1 MPSLFLREFGRGGV
15 VQSNTTTR
23 GPSSSK
29 RQEDPLHVQSRQLY
43 EGSTATMIRDRQA
56 QTIPRATF
64 RRELLTNTVL
74 LVAGGHFLLE
84 LFHQYL
90 PVFFPLYRAEFG
102 LSYGQIGMITLVG
115 TTTMSLAQPLF
126 GYFIDRLDARRIT
139 ALSVLWV
146 GLIMAVL
153 GFSGNYWVL
162 LLGVALAGFG
172 SAAFHPA
179 GASVVT
185 KATDDGKRGRAVSF
199 FAVGGNV
206 GSAGSPLLLAIGLG
220 LLGLKGTIVLL
231 PVVVLAAVWLVNGLG
246 RESKGDREA
255 HRERQSRAGQGFLLG
270 LILITAVAM
279 TRAWF
284 QLSLT
289 TYLPTLLEDKGF
301 SVVYGGQMLFVLSLM
316 IGVGSF
322 CGGILSDRFGRWQV
336 LLACFALLGPMY
348 WFFIQAGSSLQF
360 IYAGAI
366 GFLLGCTYPTTVV
379 IAQDV
384 WPRGVAMASGLVM
397 GLGWWPGGLGAT
409 FTGWVA
415 DQMSL
420 DVALEGLVVA
430 PVLGALLMAAFALA
444 LRKHSISSTE
454 STGS

>member
-1 MPSLFLREFGRGGV
+1 
-15 VQSNTTTR
+15 
-23 GPSSSK
+23 
-29 RQEDPLHVQSRQLY
+29 
-43 EGSTATMIRDRQA
+43 MISDRQA
-56 QTIPRATF
+56 DAVPRP
-64 RRELLTNTVL
+64 RLRHELLTNTVL

-102 LSYGQIGMITLVG
+102 LTYGQIGMITLVG

-126 GYFIDRLDARRIT
+126 GFFIDRFDARRIA
-139 ALSVLWV
+139 ALSVMWV

-162 LLGVALAGFG
+162 LIGVALAGFG

-185 KATDDGKRGRAVSF
+185 KATDEGKRGRAVSF

-231 PVVVLAAVWLVNGLG
+231 PVVVLAAIWLVNGLG
-246 RESKGDREA
+246 QESRGDREA
-255 HRERQSRAGQGFLLG
+255 HRERQSRAGEGFLLG
-270 LILITAVAM
+270 LVLITVVAM

-289 TYLPTLLEDKGF
+289 TYLPTLLEDRGY
-301 SVVYGGQMLFVLSLM
+301 SVVYGGQMLFVLSLL
-316 IGVGSF
+316 IGVGSLF
-322 CGGILSDRFGRWQV
+322 GGILSDRFGRWQV
-336 LLACFALLGPMY
+336 LLSSFAMLGPAY
-348 WFFIQAGSSLQF
+348 WFFISSGGGVQF

-379 IAQDV
+379 VAQEV
-384 WPRGVAMASGLVM
+384 WPRGMAMASGLVM

-415 DQMSL
+415 DQIAL
-420 DVALEGLVVA
+420 ETALEGLVVA
-430 PVLGALLMAAFALA
+430 PVLGALLMAVFAVA
-444 LRKHSISSTE
+444 LQRRRRSSMA
-454 STGS
+454 SMDRSSAV

>member
-1 MPSLFLREFGRGGV
+1 MI
-15 VQSNTTTR
+15 SN
-23 GPSSSK
+23 
-29 RQEDPLHVQSRQLY
+29 
-43 EGSTATMIRDRQA
+43 RQA
-56 QTIPRATF
+56 QSFQRATLK
-64 RRELLTNTVL
+64 RELLTNTVL

-90 PVFFPLYRAEFG
+90 PVFFPLYRAEYG
-102 LSYGQIGMITLVG
+102 LTYGQIGMITLVG

-126 GYFIDRLDARRIT
+126 GYFIDRLDARRCAAQSI
-139 ALSVLWV
+139 LWL

-153 GFSGNYWVL
+153 GFSSNYWVL
-162 LLGVALAGFG
+162 LVGVALAGFG

-179 GASVVT
+179 GASIVT
-185 KATDDGKRGRAVSF
+185 KATDEGKRGRAVSF

-206 GSAGSPLLLAIGLG
+206 GAAGSPLLLAIGLG

-231 PVVVLAAVWLVNGLG
+231 PVVVLSAIWLVNGLG
-246 RESKGDREA
+246 HESKGDREA
-255 HRERQSRAGQGFLLG
+255 HRERQSQAGQGFLLG
-270 LILITAVAM
+270 LVLITVVAM

-289 TYLPTLLEDKGF
+289 TYLPTLLEDRGF
-301 SVVYGGQMLFVLSLM
+301 SVVYGGQMLFVLSLL

-322 CGGILSDRFGRWQV
+322 CGGILSDQFGRWQV
-336 LLACFALLGPMY
+336 LLACFALLGPTY
-348 WFFIQAGSSLQF
+348 WFFIQAGGSLQF

-379 IAQDV
+379 VAQEA
-384 WPRGVAMASGLVM
+384 WPRGLAMASGLVM

-415 DQMSL
+415 DQLAL
-420 DVALEGLVVA
+420 DTALKGLVMA
-430 PVLGALLMAAFALA
+430 PVLGALLMAVFAVA
-444 LRKHSISSTE
+444 LHRHRGSSMATVDP
-454 STGS
+454 SSAG

>member
-1 MPSLFLREFGRGGV
+1 
-15 VQSNTTTR
+15 
-23 GPSSSK
+23 
-29 RQEDPLHVQSRQLY
+29 
-43 EGSTATMIRDRQA
+43 MISDRQA
-56 QTIPRATF
+56 DTVPRP
-64 RRELLTNTVL
+64 RLRHELLTNTVL

-102 LSYGQIGMITLVG
+102 LTYGQIGMITLVG

-126 GYFIDRLDARRIT
+126 GFFIDRFDARRIA
-139 ALSVLWV
+139 ALSVMWV

-162 LLGVALAGFG
+162 LIGVALAGFG

-185 KATDDGKRGRAVSF
+185 KATDEGKRGRAVSF

-231 PVVVLAAVWLVNGLG
+231 PVVVLAAIWLVNGLG
-246 RESKGDREA
+246 QESRGDREA
-255 HRERQSRAGQGFLLG
+255 HRERQSRAGEGFLLG
-270 LILITAVAM
+270 LVLITVVAM

-289 TYLPTLLEDKGF
+289 TYLPTLLEDRGY
-301 SVVYGGQMLFVLSLM
+301 SVVYGGQMLFVLSLL
-316 IGVGSF
+316 IGVGSLF
-322 CGGILSDRFGRWQV
+322 GGILSDRFGRWQV
-336 LLACFALLGPMY
+336 LLSSFAMLGPAY
-348 WFFIQAGSSLQF
+348 WFFISSGGGVQF

-379 IAQDV
+379 VAQEV
-384 WPRGVAMASGLVM
+384 WPRGMAMASGLVM

-415 DQMSL
+415 DQMAL
-420 DVALEGLVVA
+420 ETALEGLVVA
-430 PVLGALLMAAFALA
+430 PVLGALLMAVFAVA
-444 LRKHSISSTE
+444 LQRRGGSSMASMDRP
-454 STGS
+454 STV

>member
-1 MPSLFLREFGRGGV
+1 
-15 VQSNTTTR
+15 
-23 GPSSSK
+23 
-29 RQEDPLHVQSRQLY
+29 
-43 EGSTATMIRDRQA
+43 MISDRQA
-56 QTIPRATF
+56 DTVPRP
-64 RRELLTNTVL
+64 RLRHELLTNTVL

-102 LSYGQIGMITLVG
+102 LTYGQIGMITLVG

-126 GYFIDRLDARRIT
+126 GFFIDRFDARRIA
-139 ALSVLWV
+139 ALSVMWV

-162 LLGVALAGFG
+162 LIGVALAGFG

-185 KATDDGKRGRAVSF
+185 KATDEGKRGRAVSF

-231 PVVVLAAVWLVNGLG
+231 PVVVLAAIWLVNGLG
-246 RESKGDREA
+246 QESKVEREA
-255 HRERQSRAGQGFLLG
+255 HRQRQSRAGQGFLLG
-270 LILITAVAM
+270 LVLITVVAM

-289 TYLPTLLEDKGF
+289 TYLPTLLEDRGF
-301 SVVYGGQMLFVLSLM
+301 SVVYGGQMLFVLSLL
-316 IGVGSF
+316 IGVGSLF
-322 CGGILSDRFGRWQV
+322 GGILSDRFGRWQV
-336 LLACFALLGPMY
+336 LLSSFALLGPAY
-348 WFFIQAGSSLQF
+348 WFFISSGGGVQF
-360 IYAGAI
+360 IYAGVI

-379 IAQDV
+379 VAQEV
-384 WPRGVAMASGLVM
+384 WPRGMAMASGLVM

-415 DQMSL
+415 DQLTL
-420 DVALEGLVVA
+420 DAALEGLVLA
-430 PVLGALLMAAFALA
+430 PVLGALLMAAFAVA
-444 LRKHSISSTE
+444 LHRRDRSSMATVGP
-454 STGS
+454 SSAG

>member
-1 MPSLFLREFGRGGV
+1 MVSDTG
-15 VQSNTTTR
+15 
-23 GPSSSK
+23 
-29 RQEDPLHVQSRQLY
+29 
-43 EGSTATMIRDRQA
+43 AQA
-56 QTIPRATF
+56 LPRATL
-64 RRELLTNTVL
+64 RHKLLTNTVL

-102 LSYGQIGMITLVG
+102 LTYGQIGMITLVG

-126 GYFIDRLDARRIT
+126 GYFIDRFDARRIA

-153 GFSGNYWVL
+153 GFSSNYWVL

-185 KATDDGKRGRAVSF
+185 KATEAGKRGRAVSF
-199 FAVGGNV
+199 FAVGGNI
-206 GSAGSPLLLAIGLG
+206 GSAGSPLLLAIGFA
-220 LLGLKGTIVLL
+220 LLGLKGTVVLL
-231 PVVVLAAVWLVNGLG
+231 PVVVLAAIWLVNGLG
-246 RESKGDREA
+246 QESKVDREA
-255 HRERQSRAGQGFLLG
+255 HRQRQSRAGQGFLLG
-270 LILITAVAM
+270 LVLITVVAM

-289 TYLPTLLEDKGF
+289 TYLPTLLEDRGY
-301 SVVYGGQMLFVLSLM
+301 SVVYGGQMLFVLSLL
-316 IGVGSF
+316 IGVGSLF
-322 CGGILSDRFGRWQV
+322 GGILSDRFGRWQV
-336 LLACFALLGPMY
+336 LLSSFALLGPAY
-348 WFFIQAGSSLQF
+348 WLFINSGGGLQF
-360 IYAGAI
+360 IHAGAI

-379 IAQDV
+379 VAQEV
-384 WPRGVAMASGLVM
+384 WPRGMAMASGLVM

-415 DQMSL
+415 DRLTL
-420 DVALEGLVVA
+420 DSALEGLVMA
-430 PVLGALLMAAFALA
+430 PVSGALLMAAFAIA
-444 LRKHSISSTE
+444 LHRRSGSSTATMDP
-454 STGS
+454 SSAG

>member
-1 MPSLFLREFGRGGV
+1 M
-15 VQSNTTTR
+15 
-23 GPSSSK
+23 
-29 RQEDPLHVQSRQLY
+29 RQRQHLDD
-43 EGSTATMIRDRQA
+43 ETVTMIRDSQA
-56 QTIPRATF
+56 QTLQRPKLKRV
-64 RRELLTNTVL
+64 LLTNTVL
-74 LVAGGHFLLE
+74 LVSGGHFLLE

-126 GYFIDRLDARRIT
+126 GYFIDRLDARRI
-139 ALSVLWV
+139 AAVSVLWV

-153 GFSGNYWVL
+153 GFSSNYWVL

-185 KATDDGKRGRAVSF
+185 KATDERKRGRAVSF
-199 FAVGGNV
+199 FAVGGNI

-220 LLGLKGTIVLL
+220 LLGLKGTVVLL
-231 PVVVLAAVWLVNGLG
+231 PVVVLAAIWLVSGLG
-246 RESKGDREA
+246 QESKGDREA

-270 LILITAVAM
+270 LVLITVVAM

-289 TYLPTLLEDKGF
+289 TYLPTLLGDRGF
-301 SVVYGGQMLFVLSLM
+301 SVVYGGQMLFVLSLL

-322 CGGILSDRFGRWQV
+322 FGGILSDRFGRWQV
-336 LLACFALLGPMY
+336 LFASFALIGPAY
-348 WFFIQAGSSLQF
+348 WFFINAGGGLQF
-360 IYAGAI
+360 FCAGAI

-379 IAQDV
+379 VAQEV
-384 WPRGVAMASGLVM
+384 WPRGMAMASGLVM
-397 GLGWWPGGLGAT
+397 GLGWWPGGIGAT
-409 FTGWVA
+409 VTGRVA
-415 DQMSL
+415 DQL
-420 DVALEGLVVA
+420 GLTTALEGLVIA
-430 PVLGALLMAAFALA
+430 PVLGAVLMAVFALA
-444 LRKHSISSTE
+444 LRRQRSSTAAAVDL
-454 STGS
+454 SSAG

>member
-1 MPSLFLREFGRGGV
+1 
-15 VQSNTTTR
+15 
-23 GPSSSK
+23 
-29 RQEDPLHVQSRQLY
+29 
-43 EGSTATMIRDRQA
+43 MISDRQA
-56 QTIPRATF
+56 DTIPRP
-64 RRELLTNTVL
+64 RLRHELLTNTVL
-74 LVAGGHFLLE
+74 LVSGGHFLLE

-102 LSYGQIGMITLVG
+102 LTYGQIGMITLVG

-126 GYFIDRLDARRIT
+126 GFFIDRFDARRIA
-139 ALSVLWV
+139 ALSVMWV

-162 LLGVALAGFG
+162 LIGVALAGFG

-185 KATDDGKRGRAVSF
+185 KATDEGKRGRAVSF

-231 PVVVLAAVWLVNGLG
+231 PVVVLAAIWLVNGLG
-246 RESKGDREA
+246 QESRGDREA
-255 HRERQSRAGQGFLLG
+255 HRQRQSRAGQGFLLG
-270 LILITAVAM
+270 LVLITVVAM

-289 TYLPTLLEDKGF
+289 TYLPTLLEDRGF
-301 SVVYGGQMLFVLSLM
+301 SVVYGGQMLFVLSLL
-316 IGVGSF
+316 IGVGSLF
-322 CGGILSDRFGRWQV
+322 GGILSDRFGRWQV
-336 LLACFALLGPMY
+336 LLSSFALLGPAY
-348 WFFIQAGSSLQF
+348 WFFISSGGGVQF
-360 IYAGAI
+360 IYAGVI

-379 IAQDV
+379 VAQEV
-384 WPRGVAMASGLVM
+384 WPRGMAMASGLVM

-415 DQMSL
+415 DQLTL
-420 DVALEGLVVA
+420 DAALEGLVLA
-430 PVLGALLMAAFALA
+430 PVLGALLMAAFAVA
-444 LRKHSISSTE
+444 LHRRDRSSMATVGP
-454 STGS
+454 SSAG

>member
-1 MPSLFLREFGRGGV
+1 
-15 VQSNTTTR
+15 
-23 GPSSSK
+23 
-29 RQEDPLHVQSRQLY
+29 
-43 EGSTATMIRDRQA
+43 MISDRQA
-56 QTIPRATF
+56 DTVPRP
-64 RRELLTNTVL
+64 RLRHELLTNTVL

-102 LSYGQIGMITLVG
+102 LTYGQIGMITLVG

-126 GYFIDRLDARRIT
+126 GFFIDRFDARRIT
-139 ALSVLWV
+139 ALSVMWV

-162 LLGVALAGFG
+162 LIGVALAGFG

-185 KATDDGKRGRAVSF
+185 KATDEGKRGRAVSF

-231 PVVVLAAVWLVNGLG
+231 PVVVLAAIWLVNGLG
-246 RESKGDREA
+246 QESRGDREA
-255 HRERQSRAGQGFLLG
+255 HRERQSRAGEGFLLG
-270 LILITAVAM
+270 LVLITVVAM

-289 TYLPTLLEDKGF
+289 TYLPTLLEDRGY
-301 SVVYGGQMLFVLSLM
+301 SVVYGGQMLFVLSLL
-316 IGVGSF
+316 IGVGSLF
-322 CGGILSDRFGRWQV
+322 GGILSDRFGRWQV
-336 LLACFALLGPMY
+336 LLSSFAMLGPAY
-348 WFFIQAGSSLQF
+348 WFFISSGGGVQF

-379 IAQDV
+379 VAQEV
-384 WPRGVAMASGLVM
+384 WPRGMAMASGLVM

-415 DQMSL
+415 DQMAL
-420 DVALEGLVVA
+420 ETALEGLVVA
-430 PVLGALLMAAFALA
+430 PVLGALLMAVFAVA
-444 LRKHSISSTE
+444 LQRRRRSSMA
-454 STGS
+454 SMDRSSAV

>member
-1 MPSLFLREFGRGGV
+1 
-15 VQSNTTTR
+15 
-23 GPSSSK
+23 
-29 RQEDPLHVQSRQLY
+29 
-43 EGSTATMIRDRQA
+43 MISDRQA
-56 QTIPRATF
+56 DTIPRP
-64 RRELLTNTVL
+64 RLRHELLTNTVL

-102 LSYGQIGMITLVG
+102 LTYGQIGMITLVG

-126 GYFIDRLDARRIT
+126 GFFIDRFDARRIA
-139 ALSVLWV
+139 ALSVVWV

-153 GFSGNYWVL
+153 GFSSNYWIL
-162 LLGVALAGFG
+162 LVGVALAGFG

-185 KATDDGKRGRAVSF
+185 KATDEGKRGRAVSF

-231 PVVVLAAVWLVNGLG
+231 PVVVLAAIWLVNGLG
-246 RESKGDREA
+246 QESRGDREA
-255 HRERQSRAGQGFLLG
+255 HRERQSRAGEGFLLG
-270 LILITAVAM
+270 LILITVVAM

-289 TYLPTLLEDKGF
+289 TYLPTLLEDRGY
-301 SVVYGGQMLFVLSLM
+301 SVVYGGQMLFVLSLL
-316 IGVGSF
+316 IGIGSLF
-322 CGGILSDRFGRWQV
+322 GGILSDRFGRWQV
-336 LLACFALLGPMY
+336 LLSSFAMLGPAY
-348 WFFIQAGSSLQF
+348 WFFISSGGGVQF

-379 IAQDV
+379 VAQEV
-384 WPRGVAMASGLVM
+384 WPRGMAMASGLVM

-415 DQMSL
+415 DQMAL
-420 DVALEGLVVA
+420 ETALEGLVVA
-430 PVLGALLMAAFALA
+430 PVLGALLMAVFAVA
-444 LRKHSISSTE
+444 LQRRRRSSMA
-454 STGS
+454 SVDRSSAV

>member
-1 MPSLFLREFGRGGV
+1 MDDES
-15 VQSNTTTR
+15 
-23 GPSSSK
+23 
-29 RQEDPLHVQSRQLY
+29 
-43 EGSTATMIRDRQA
+43 ATMISDRQA
-56 QTIPRATF
+56 HTLPRPTLK
-64 RRELLTNTVL
+64 REILTNTVL
-74 LVAGGHFLLE
+74 LVSGGHFLLE

-90 PVFFPLYRAEFG
+90 PVFFPLYRAEYG
-102 LSYGQIGMITLVG
+102 LTYGQIGMITLVG

-126 GYFIDRLDARRIT
+126 GYFIDRLDARRIA
-139 ALSVLWV
+139 ALSVLWL
-146 GLIMAVL
+146 GLIMAAL
-153 GFSGNYWVL
+153 GFSSNYWVL
-162 LLGVALAGFG
+162 LVGVALAGFG

-185 KATDDGKRGRAVSF
+185 KATDEGKRGRAVSF

-231 PVVVLAAVWLVNGLG
+231 PVVVLAAIWLVNGLG
-246 RESKGDREA
+246 QESKGDREA
-255 HRERQSRAGQGFLLG
+255 HRERQSRAGRGFLPG
-270 LILITAVAM
+270 LVLITVVAM

-336 LLACFALLGPMY
+336 LLACFALLGPTY
-348 WFFIQAGSSLQF
+348 WFFIQAGGNLQF

-379 IAQDV
+379 VAQDV
-384 WPRGVAMASGLVM
+384 WPRGLAMASGLVM

-415 DQMSL
+415 DQLSL
-420 DVALEGLVVA
+420 DVALEGLVMA

-444 LRKHSISSTE
+444 LRRHSISSTKTMDSS
-454 STGS
+454 STG

>member
-1 MPSLFLREFGRGGV
+1 
-15 VQSNTTTR
+15 
-23 GPSSSK
+23 
-29 RQEDPLHVQSRQLY
+29 
-43 EGSTATMIRDRQA
+43 MISDRQA
-56 QTIPRATF
+56 DTIPRP
-64 RRELLTNTVL
+64 RLRHELLTNTVL

-102 LSYGQIGMITLVG
+102 LTYGQIGMITLVG

-126 GYFIDRLDARRIT
+126 GFFIDRFDARRIA

-162 LLGVALAGFG
+162 LIGVALAGFG

-185 KATDDGKRGRAVSF
+185 KATEEGKRGRAVSF
-199 FAVGGNV
+199 FAVGGNI

-220 LLGLKGTIVLL
+220 VLGLKGTVVLL
-231 PVVVLAAVWLVNGLG
+231 PVVVLAAIWLVNGLG
-246 RESKGDREA
+246 QESKVEREA
-255 HRERQSRAGQGFLLG
+255 HRQSRAGQGFLLG
-270 LILITAVAM
+270 LVLITVVAM

-289 TYLPTLLEDKGF
+289 TYLPTLLEDRGF
-301 SVVYGGQMLFVLSLM
+301 SVVYGGQMLFVLSLL
-316 IGVGSF
+316 IGVGSLF
-322 CGGILSDRFGRWQV
+322 GGILSDRFGRWQV
-336 LLACFALLGPMY
+336 LLSSFALLGPAY
-348 WFFIQAGSSLQF
+348 WFFISSGGGVQF

-379 IAQDV
+379 VAQEV
-384 WPRGVAMASGLVM
+384 WPRGMAMASGLVM

-415 DQMSL
+415 DQLTL
-420 DVALEGLVVA
+420 DAALEGLVLA
-430 PVLGALLMAAFALA
+430 PVLGALLMAAFAVA
-444 LRKHSISSTE
+444 LHRRDRSSMATVGP
-454 STGS
+454 SSAG

>member
-1 MPSLFLREFGRGGV
+1 
-15 VQSNTTTR
+15 
-23 GPSSSK
+23 
-29 RQEDPLHVQSRQLY
+29 
-43 EGSTATMIRDRQA
+43 MISDRQA
-56 QTIPRATF
+56 DTIPRP
-64 RRELLTNTVL
+64 RLRHELLTNTVL

-102 LSYGQIGMITLVG
+102 LTYGQIGMITLVG

-126 GYFIDRLDARRIT
+126 GFFIDRFDARRIA

-162 LLGVALAGFG
+162 LIGVALAGFG

-185 KATDDGKRGRAVSF
+185 KATDEGKRGRAVSF
-199 FAVGGNV
+199 FAVGGNI

-220 LLGLKGTIVLL
+220 VLGLKGTVVLL
-231 PVVVLAAVWLVNGLG
+231 PVVVLAAIWLVNGLG
-246 RESKGDREA
+246 QESKVEREA
-255 HRERQSRAGQGFLLG
+255 HRQRQSRAGQGFLLG
-270 LILITAVAM
+270 LVLITVVAM

-289 TYLPTLLEDKGF
+289 TYLPTLLEDRGF
-301 SVVYGGQMLFVLSLM
+301 SVVYGGQMLFVLSLL
-316 IGVGSF
+316 IGVGSLF
-322 CGGILSDRFGRWQV
+322 GGILSDRFGRWQV
-336 LLACFALLGPMY
+336 LLSSFALLGPAY
-348 WFFIQAGSSLQF
+348 WFFISSGGGVQF

-379 IAQDV
+379 VAQEV
-384 WPRGVAMASGLVM
+384 WPRGMAMASGLVM

-415 DQMSL
+415 DQLTL
-420 DVALEGLVVA
+420 DAALEGLVLA
-430 PVLGALLMAAFALA
+430 PVLGALLMAAFAVA
-444 LRKHSISSTE
+444 LHRRDRSSMATVGP
-454 STGS
+454 SSAG

>member
-1 MPSLFLREFGRGGV
+1 
-15 VQSNTTTR
+15 
-23 GPSSSK
+23 
-29 RQEDPLHVQSRQLY
+29 
-43 EGSTATMIRDRQA
+43 MIGDRQA
-56 QTIPRATF
+56 DTVPRP
-64 RRELLTNTVL
+64 RLRHELLTNTVL

-102 LSYGQIGMITLVG
+102 LTYGQIGMITLVG

-126 GYFIDRLDARRIT
+126 GFFIDRFDARRIS
-139 ALSVLWV
+139 ALSVMWV

-153 GFSGNYWVL
+153 GFSSNYWVL
-162 LLGVALAGFG
+162 LIGVALAGFG

-185 KATDDGKRGRAVSF
+185 KATDEGKRGRAVSF

-231 PVVVLAAVWLVNGLG
+231 PVVVLAAIWLVNGLG
-246 RESKGDREA
+246 QESKVEREA
-255 HRERQSRAGQGFLLG
+255 HRQRQSRAGQGFLLG
-270 LILITAVAM
+270 LVLITVVAM

-289 TYLPTLLEDKGF
+289 TYLPTLLEDRGF
-301 SVVYGGQMLFVLSLM
+301 SVVYGGQMLFVLSLL
-316 IGVGSF
+316 IGVGSLF
-322 CGGILSDRFGRWQV
+322 GGILSDRFGRWQV
-336 LLACFALLGPMY
+336 LLSSFALLGPAY
-348 WFFIQAGSSLQF
+348 WFFISSGGGVQF

-379 IAQDV
+379 VAQEV
-384 WPRGVAMASGLVM
+384 WPRGMAMASGLVM

-415 DQMSL
+415 DQLTL
-420 DVALEGLVVA
+420 DTALEGLVVA
-430 PVLGALLMAAFALA
+430 PVMGALLMVAFAIA
-444 LRKHSISSTE
+444 LHRRSSSSMATVDP
-454 STGS
+454 SSAG

>member
-1 MPSLFLREFGRGGV
+1 
-15 VQSNTTTR
+15 
-23 GPSSSK
+23 
-29 RQEDPLHVQSRQLY
+29 
-43 EGSTATMIRDRQA
+43 MISDRQA
-56 QTIPRATF
+56 DTIPRP
-64 RRELLTNTVL
+64 RLRHELLTNTVL

-102 LSYGQIGMITLVG
+102 LTYGQIGMITLVG

-126 GYFIDRLDARRIT
+126 GFFIDRFDARRIA
-139 ALSVLWV
+139 ALSVMWV

-162 LLGVALAGFG
+162 LIGVALAGFG

-185 KATDDGKRGRAVSF
+185 KATDEGKRGRAVSF
-199 FAVGGNV
+199 FAVGGNI

-246 RESKGDREA
+246 QESRVDREA
-255 HRERQSRAGQGFLLG
+255 HRERQSRAGEGFLLG
-270 LILITAVAM
+270 LVLITVVAM

-289 TYLPTLLEDKGF
+289 TYLPTLLEDRGY
-301 SVVYGGQMLFVLSLM
+301 SVVYGGQMLFVLSLL
-316 IGVGSF
+316 IGIGSLF
-322 CGGILSDRFGRWQV
+322 GGILSDRFGRWQV
-336 LLACFALLGPMY
+336 LLSSFAMLGPAY
-348 WFFIQAGSSLQF
+348 WFFISSGGGVQF

-379 IAQDV
+379 VAQEV
-384 WPRGVAMASGLVM
+384 WPRGMAMASGLVM

-415 DQMSL
+415 DQMAL
-420 DVALEGLVVA
+420 ETALEGLVVA
-430 PVLGALLMAAFALA
+430 PVLGALLMAVFAVA
-444 LRKHSISSTE
+444 LQRRRRSSMA
-454 STGS
+454 SMDRSSAV

>member
-1 MPSLFLREFGRGGV
+1 
-15 VQSNTTTR
+15 
-23 GPSSSK
+23 
-29 RQEDPLHVQSRQLY
+29 
-43 EGSTATMIRDRQA
+43 MISDRQA
-56 QTIPRATF
+56 DTIPRP
-64 RRELLTNTVL
+64 RLRHELLTNTVL

-102 LSYGQIGMITLVG
+102 LTYGQIGMITLVG

-126 GYFIDRLDARRIT
+126 GFFIDRFDARRIA
-139 ALSVLWV
+139 ALSVMWV

-153 GFSGNYWVL
+153 GFSSNYWVL
-162 LLGVALAGFG
+162 LIGVALAGFG

-185 KATDDGKRGRAVSF
+185 KATDEGKRGRAVSF

-231 PVVVLAAVWLVNGLG
+231 PVVVLAAIWLVNGLG
-246 RESKGDREA
+246 QESKVEREA
-255 HRERQSRAGQGFLLG
+255 HRQRQSRAGQGFLLG
-270 LILITAVAM
+270 LVLITVVAM

-289 TYLPTLLEDKGF
+289 TYLPTLLEDRGF
-301 SVVYGGQMLFVLSLM
+301 SVVYGGQMLFVLSLL
-316 IGVGSF
+316 IGVGSLF
-322 CGGILSDRFGRWQV
+322 GGILSDRFGRWQV
-336 LLACFALLGPMY
+336 LLSSFALLGPAY
-348 WFFIQAGSSLQF
+348 WFFISSGGGVQF

-379 IAQDV
+379 VAQEV
-384 WPRGVAMASGLVM
+384 WPRGMAMASGLVM

-415 DQMSL
+415 DQLTL
-420 DVALEGLVVA
+420 DAALEGLVLA
-430 PVLGALLMAAFALA
+430 PVLGALLMAAFAVA
-444 LRKHSISSTE
+444 LHRRDRSSMATVGP
-454 STGS
+454 SSAG

>member
-1 MPSLFLREFGRGGV
+1 
-15 VQSNTTTR
+15 
-23 GPSSSK
+23 
-29 RQEDPLHVQSRQLY
+29 
-43 EGSTATMIRDRQA
+43 MIRDRQA
-56 QTIPRATF
+56 QTIARATF

-115 TTTMSLAQPLF
+115 TTTMSLAQPFF
-126 GYFIDRLDARRIT
+126 GYFIDRLDSRRIT
-139 ALSVLWV
+139 AWSVLWV

-185 KATDDGKRGRAVSF
+185 KATDEGKRGRAVSF
-199 FAVGGNV
+199 FAVGGNL

-246 RESKGDREA
+246 QESKGDREA

-301 SVVYGGQMLFVLSLM
+301 SVVYGGKMLFVLSLL

-336 LLACFALLGPMY
+336 LLACFALLGPTY
-348 WFFIQAGSSLQF
+348 WFFIQAGGSLQF

-379 IAQDV
+379 VAQDV
-384 WPRGVAMASGLVM
+384 WPRGMAMASGLVM
-397 GLGWWPGGLGAT
+397 GLGWWPGGIGAT

-415 DQMSL
+415 DQLSL
-420 DVALEGLVVA
+420 DVALEGLVMA
-430 PVLGALLMAAFALA
+430 PVLGALLMATFALA
-444 LRKHSISSTE
+444 LRRHSISSAQRMD
-454 STGS
+454 SSSAG

>member
-1 MPSLFLREFGRGGV
+1 
-15 VQSNTTTR
+15 
-23 GPSSSK
+23 
-29 RQEDPLHVQSRQLY
+29 
-43 EGSTATMIRDRQA
+43 MISDRQA
-56 QTIPRATF
+56 DTVPRP
-64 RRELLTNTVL
+64 RLRHELLTNTVL

-102 LSYGQIGMITLVG
+102 LTYGQIGMITLVG

-126 GYFIDRLDARRIT
+126 GFFIDRFDARRIT
-139 ALSVLWV
+139 ALSVMWV

-162 LLGVALAGFG
+162 LIGVALAGFG

-185 KATDDGKRGRAVSF
+185 KATDEGKRGRAVSF

-231 PVVVLAAVWLVNGLG
+231 PVVVLAAIWLVNGLG
-246 RESKGDREA
+246 QESRGDREA
-255 HRERQSRAGQGFLLG
+255 HRERQSRAGEGFLLG
-270 LILITAVAM
+270 LVLITVVAM

-284 QLSLT
+284 QLSLS
-289 TYLPTLLEDKGF
+289 TYLPTLLENRGY
-301 SVVYGGQMLFVLSLM
+301 SVVYGGQMLFVLSLL
-316 IGVGSF
+316 IGVGSLF
-322 CGGILSDRFGRWQV
+322 GGILSDRFGRWQV
-336 LLACFALLGPMY
+336 LLSSFAMLGPAY
-348 WFFIQAGSSLQF
+348 WFFISSGGGVQF

-379 IAQDV
+379 VAQEV
-384 WPRGVAMASGLVM
+384 WPRGMAMASGLVM

-415 DQMSL
+415 DQMAL
-420 DVALEGLVVA
+420 ETALEGLVVA
-430 PVLGALLMAAFALA
+430 PVLGALLMAVFAVA
-444 LRKHSISSTE
+444 LQRRRRSSMA
-454 STGS
+454 SMDRSSAV

>member
-1 MPSLFLREFGRGGV
+1 
-15 VQSNTTTR
+15 
-23 GPSSSK
+23 
-29 RQEDPLHVQSRQLY
+29 
-43 EGSTATMIRDRQA
+43 MISDRQA
-56 QTIPRATF
+56 DTVPRP
-64 RRELLTNTVL
+64 RLRHELLTNTVL

-102 LSYGQIGMITLVG
+102 LTYGQIGMITLVG

-126 GYFIDRLDARRIT
+126 GFFIDNFDARRIA
-139 ALSVLWV
+139 ALSVMWV

-162 LLGVALAGFG
+162 LIGVALAGFG

-185 KATDDGKRGRAVSF
+185 KATDEGKRGRAVSF

-231 PVVVLAAVWLVNGLG
+231 PVVVLAAIWLVNGLG
-246 RESKGDREA
+246 QESRGDREA
-255 HRERQSRAGQGFLLG
+255 HRERQSRAGEGFLLG
-270 LILITAVAM
+270 LVLITVVAM

-289 TYLPTLLEDKGF
+289 TYLPTLLEDRGY
-301 SVVYGGQMLFVLSLM
+301 SVVYGGQMLFVLSLL
-316 IGVGSF
+316 IGVGSLF
-322 CGGILSDRFGRWQV
+322 GGILSDRFGRWQV
-336 LLACFALLGPMY
+336 LLSSFAMLGPAY
-348 WFFIQAGSSLQF
+348 WFFISSGGGVQF

-379 IAQDV
+379 VAQEV
-384 WPRGVAMASGLVM
+384 WPRGMAMASGLVM

-415 DQMSL
+415 DQMAL
-420 DVALEGLVVA
+420 ETALEGLVVA
-430 PVLGALLMAAFALA
+430 PVLGALLMAVFAVA
-444 LRKHSISSTE
+444 LQRRGSS
-454 STGS
+454 SMASMDRSSAV

>member
-1 MPSLFLREFGRGGV
+1 
-15 VQSNTTTR
+15 
-23 GPSSSK
+23 
-29 RQEDPLHVQSRQLY
+29 
-43 EGSTATMIRDRQA
+43 MISDRQA
-56 QTIPRATF
+56 DTVPRP
-64 RRELLTNTVL
+64 RLRHELLTNTVL

-102 LSYGQIGMITLVG
+102 LTYGQIGMITLVG

-126 GYFIDRLDARRIT
+126 GFFIDRFDARRIA
-139 ALSVLWV
+139 ALSVMWV

-162 LLGVALAGFG
+162 LIGVALAGFG

-185 KATDDGKRGRAVSF
+185 KATDEGKRGRAVSF

-231 PVVVLAAVWLVNGLG
+231 PVVVLAAIWLVNGLG
-246 RESKGDREA
+246 QESRGDREA
-255 HRERQSRAGQGFLLG
+255 HRERQSRAGEGFLLG
-270 LILITAVAM
+270 LVLITVVAM

-289 TYLPTLLEDKGF
+289 TYLPTLLEDRGY
-301 SVVYGGQMLFVLSLM
+301 SVVYGGQMLFVLSLL
-316 IGVGSF
+316 IGVGSLF
-322 CGGILSDRFGRWQV
+322 GGILSDRFGRWQV
-336 LLACFALLGPMY
+336 LLSSFAMLGPAY
-348 WFFIQAGSSLQF
+348 WFFISSGGGVQF

-379 IAQDV
+379 VAQEV
-384 WPRGVAMASGLVM
+384 WPRGMAMASGLVM

-415 DQMSL
+415 DQMAL
-420 DVALEGLVVA
+420 ETALEGLVVA
-430 PVLGALLMAAFALA
+430 PVLGALLMAAFAVA
-444 LRKHSISSTE
+444 LQRRRRSLMASMDRSSAV
-454 STGS
+454 

>member
-1 MPSLFLREFGRGGV
+1 MI
-15 VQSNTTTR
+15 SN
-23 GPSSSK
+23 
-29 RQEDPLHVQSRQLY
+29 
-43 EGSTATMIRDRQA
+43 RQA
-56 QTIPRATF
+56 DTIPRP
-64 RRELLTNTVL
+64 RLRHELLTNTVL

-102 LSYGQIGMITLVG
+102 LTYGQIGMITLVG

-126 GYFIDRLDARRIT
+126 GFFIDRFDARRIA
-139 ALSVLWV
+139 ALSVMWV

-162 LLGVALAGFG
+162 LIGVALAGFG

-185 KATDDGKRGRAVSF
+185 KATDEGKRGRAVSF
-199 FAVGGNV
+199 FAVGGNI

-220 LLGLKGTIVLL
+220 VLGLKGTVVLL
-231 PVVVLAAVWLVNGLG
+231 PVVVLAAIWLLNGLG
-246 RESKGDREA
+246 QESKVEREA
-255 HRERQSRAGQGFLLG
+255 HRRRQSRAGQGFLLG
-270 LILITAVAM
+270 LVLITVVAM

-289 TYLPTLLEDKGF
+289 TYLPTLLEDRGY
-301 SVVYGGQMLFVLSLM
+301 SVVYGGQMLFVLSLL
-316 IGVGSF
+316 IGIGSLF
-322 CGGILSDRFGRWQV
+322 GGILSDRFGRWQV
-336 LLACFALLGPMY
+336 LLSSFAMLGPAY
-348 WFFIQAGSSLQF
+348 WFFISSGGGVQF

-379 IAQDV
+379 VAQEV
-384 WPRGVAMASGLVM
+384 WPRGMAMASGLVM

-415 DQMSL
+415 DQMAL
-420 DVALEGLVVA
+420 ETALEGLVVA
-430 PVLGALLMAAFALA
+430 PVLGALLMAVFAVA
-444 LRKHSISSTE
+444 LQRRRRSLMASMDRPSAV
-454 STGS
+454 

>member
-1 MPSLFLREFGRGGV
+1 
-15 VQSNTTTR
+15 
-23 GPSSSK
+23 
-29 RQEDPLHVQSRQLY
+29 
-43 EGSTATMIRDRQA
+43 
-56 QTIPRATF
+56 
-64 RRELLTNTVL
+64 LTNTVL

-102 LSYGQIGMITLVG
+102 LTYGQIGMITLVG

-126 GYFIDRLDARRIT
+126 GFFIDRFDARRIA
-139 ALSVLWV
+139 ALSVMWV

-162 LLGVALAGFG
+162 LIGVALAGFG

-185 KATDDGKRGRAVSF
+185 KATDEGKRGRAVSF

-220 LLGLKGTIVLL
+220 LLGLKGTVVLL

-246 RESKGDREA
+246 QESKVEREA
-255 HRERQSRAGQGFLLG
+255 HRQRQSRAGQGFLLG
-270 LILITAVAM
+270 LVLITVVAM

-289 TYLPTLLEDKGF
+289 TYLPTLLEDRGF
-301 SVVYGGQMLFVLSLM
+301 SVVYGGQMLFVLSLL
-316 IGVGSF
+316 IGVGSLF
-322 CGGILSDRFGRWQV
+322 GGILSDRFGRWQV
-336 LLACFALLGPMY
+336 LLSSFALLGPAY
-348 WFFIQAGSSLQF
+348 WFFISSGGGVQF

-379 IAQDV
+379 VAQEV
-384 WPRGVAMASGLVM
+384 WPRGMAMASGLVM

-415 DQMSL
+415 DQLTL
-420 DVALEGLVVA
+420 DAALEGLVLA
-430 PVLGALLMAAFALA
+430 PVLGALLMAAFAVA
-444 LRKHSISSTE
+444 LHRRDRSSMATV
-454 STGS
+454 SPSSAG

>member
-1 MPSLFLREFGRGGV
+1 
-15 VQSNTTTR
+15 
-23 GPSSSK
+23 
-29 RQEDPLHVQSRQLY
+29 
-43 EGSTATMIRDRQA
+43 MISDRQA
-56 QTIPRATF
+56 DTVPRP
-64 RRELLTNTVL
+64 RLRHELLTNTVL

-102 LSYGQIGMITLVG
+102 LTYGQIGMITLVG

-126 GYFIDRLDARRIT
+126 GFFIDRFDARRIA
-139 ALSVLWV
+139 ALSVMWV

-162 LLGVALAGFG
+162 LIGVALAGFG

-185 KATDDGKRGRAVSF
+185 KATDEGKRGRAVSF

-231 PVVVLAAVWLVNGLG
+231 PVVVLAAIWLVNGLG
-246 RESKGDREA
+246 QESRDDREA
-255 HRERQSRAGQGFLLG
+255 HRERQSRAGEGFLLG
-270 LILITAVAM
+270 LVLITVVAM

-289 TYLPTLLEDKGF
+289 TYLPTLLEDRGY
-301 SVVYGGQMLFVLSLM
+301 SVVYGGQMLFVLSLL
-316 IGVGSF
+316 IGVGSLF
-322 CGGILSDRFGRWQV
+322 GGILSDRFGRWQV
-336 LLACFALLGPMY
+336 LLSSFAMLGPAY
-348 WFFIQAGSSLQF
+348 WFFISSGGGVQF

-379 IAQDV
+379 VAQEV
-384 WPRGVAMASGLVM
+384 WPRGMAMASGLVM

-415 DQMSL
+415 DQMAL
-420 DVALEGLVVA
+420 ETALEGLVVA
-430 PVLGALLMAAFALA
+430 PVLGALLMAVFAVA
-444 LRKHSISSTE
+444 LQRRRRSSMA
-454 STGS
+454 SMDRSSAV

>member
-1 MPSLFLREFGRGGV
+1 
-15 VQSNTTTR
+15 
-23 GPSSSK
+23 
-29 RQEDPLHVQSRQLY
+29 
-43 EGSTATMIRDRQA
+43 MISDRQA
-56 QTIPRATF
+56 DTIPRP
-64 RRELLTNTVL
+64 RLRHELLTNTVL

-102 LSYGQIGMITLVG
+102 LTYGQIGMITLVG

-126 GYFIDRLDARRIT
+126 GFFIDRFDARRIA

-162 LLGVALAGFG
+162 LIGVALAGFG

-185 KATDDGKRGRAVSF
+185 KATDEGKRGRAVSF
-199 FAVGGNV
+199 FAVGGNI

-220 LLGLKGTIVLL
+220 VLGLKGTVVLL
-231 PVVVLAAVWLVNGLG
+231 PVVVLAAIWLVNGLG
-246 RESKGDREA
+246 QESKVEREA
-255 HRERQSRAGQGFLLG
+255 HRQRQSRAGQGFLLG
-270 LILITAVAM
+270 LVLITVVAM

-289 TYLPTLLEDKGF
+289 TYLPTLLEDRGF
-301 SVVYGGQMLFVLSLM
+301 SVVYGGQMLFVLSLL
-316 IGVGSF
+316 IGVGSLF
-322 CGGILSDRFGRWQV
+322 GGILSDRFGRWQV
-336 LLACFALLGPMY
+336 LLSSFALLGLAY
-348 WFFIQAGSSLQF
+348 WFFISSGGGVQF

-379 IAQDV
+379 VAQEV
-384 WPRGVAMASGLVM
+384 WPRGMAMASGLVM

-415 DQMSL
+415 DQLTL
-420 DVALEGLVVA
+420 DAALEGLVLA
-430 PVLGALLMAAFALA
+430 PVLGALLMAAFAVA
-444 LRKHSISSTE
+444 LHRRDRSSMATVGP
-454 STGS
+454 SSAG

>member
-1 MPSLFLREFGRGGV
+1 
-15 VQSNTTTR
+15 
-23 GPSSSK
+23 
-29 RQEDPLHVQSRQLY
+29 
-43 EGSTATMIRDRQA
+43 MISDRQA
-56 QTIPRATF
+56 DTVPRP
-64 RRELLTNTVL
+64 RLRHELLTNTVL

-102 LSYGQIGMITLVG
+102 LTYGQIGMITLVG

-126 GYFIDRLDARRIT
+126 GFFIDNFDARRIA
-139 ALSVLWV
+139 ALSVMWV

-162 LLGVALAGFG
+162 LIGVALAGFG

-185 KATDDGKRGRAVSF
+185 KATDEGKRGRAVSF

-231 PVVVLAAVWLVNGLG
+231 PVVVLAAIWLVNGLG
-246 RESKGDREA
+246 QESRGDREA
-255 HRERQSRAGQGFLLG
+255 HRERQSRAGEGFLLG
-270 LILITAVAM
+270 LVLITVVAM

-289 TYLPTLLEDKGF
+289 TYLPTLLEDRGY
-301 SVVYGGQMLFVLSLM
+301 SVVYGGQMLFVLSLL
-316 IGVGSF
+316 IGVGSLF
-322 CGGILSDRFGRWQV
+322 GGILSDRFGRWQV
-336 LLACFALLGPMY
+336 LLSSFAMLGPAY
-348 WFFIQAGSSLQF
+348 WFFISSGGGVQF

-379 IAQDV
+379 VAQEV
-384 WPRGVAMASGLVM
+384 WPRGMAMASGLVM

-415 DQMSL
+415 DQMAL
-420 DVALEGLVVA
+420 ETALEGLVVA
-430 PVLGALLMAAFALA
+430 PVLGALLMAVFAVA
-444 LRKHSISSTE
+444 LQRRRRSSMA
-454 STGS
+454 SMDRSSAV

>member
-1 MPSLFLREFGRGGV
+1 
-15 VQSNTTTR
+15 
-23 GPSSSK
+23 
-29 RQEDPLHVQSRQLY
+29 
-43 EGSTATMIRDRQA
+43 MISDRQA
-56 QTIPRATF
+56 DTVPRP
-64 RRELLTNTVL
+64 RLRHELLTNTVL

-102 LSYGQIGMITLVG
+102 LTYGQIGMITLVG

-126 GYFIDRLDARRIT
+126 GFFIDRFDARRIT
-139 ALSVLWV
+139 ALSVMWV

-162 LLGVALAGFG
+162 LIGVALAGFG

-185 KATDDGKRGRAVSF
+185 KATDEGKRGRAVSF

-231 PVVVLAAVWLVNGLG
+231 PVVVLAAIWLVNGLG
-246 RESKGDREA
+246 QESRGDREA
-255 HRERQSRAGQGFLLG
+255 HRERQSRAGEGFLLG
-270 LILITAVAM
+270 LVLITVVAM

-289 TYLPTLLEDKGF
+289 TYLPTLLEDRGY
-301 SVVYGGQMLFVLSLM
+301 SVVYGGQMLFVLSLL
-316 IGVGSF
+316 IGVGSLF
-322 CGGILSDRFGRWQV
+322 GGILSDRFGRWQV
-336 LLACFALLGPMY
+336 LLSSFAMLGPAY
-348 WFFIQAGSSLQF
+348 WFFISSGGGVQF

-379 IAQDV
+379 VAQEV
-384 WPRGVAMASGLVM
+384 WPRGMAMASGLVM

-415 DQMSL
+415 DQMAL
-420 DVALEGLVVA
+420 ETALEGLVVA
-430 PVLGALLMAAFALA
+430 PVLGALLMAVFAVA
-444 LRKHSISSTE
+444 LQRRRRSLMASMDRSSAV
-454 STGS
+454 

>member
-1 MPSLFLREFGRGGV
+1 
-15 VQSNTTTR
+15 
-23 GPSSSK
+23 
-29 RQEDPLHVQSRQLY
+29 
-43 EGSTATMIRDRQA
+43 MISDRQA
-56 QTIPRATF
+56 DTVPRP
-64 RRELLTNTVL
+64 RLRHELLTNTVL

-102 LSYGQIGMITLVG
+102 LTYGQIGMITLVG

-126 GYFIDRLDARRIT
+126 GFFIDRFDARRIA
-139 ALSVLWV
+139 ALSVMWV

-162 LLGVALAGFG
+162 LIGVALAGFG

-185 KATDDGKRGRAVSF
+185 KATDEGKRGRAVSF

-231 PVVVLAAVWLVNGLG
+231 PVVVLAAIWLVNGLG
-246 RESKGDREA
+246 QESRGDREA
-255 HRERQSRAGQGFLLG
+255 HRERQSRAGEGFLLG
-270 LILITAVAM
+270 LVLITVVAM

-289 TYLPTLLEDKGF
+289 TYLPTLLEDRGY
-301 SVVYGGQMLFVLSLM
+301 SVVYGGQMLFVLSLL
-316 IGVGSF
+316 IGVGSLF
-322 CGGILSDRFGRWQV
+322 GGILSDRFGRWQV
-336 LLACFALLGPMY
+336 LLSSFAMLGPAY
-348 WFFIQAGSSLQF
+348 WFFISSGGGVQF

-379 IAQDV
+379 VAQEV
-384 WPRGVAMASGLVM
+384 WPRGMAMASGLVM

-415 DQMSL
+415 DQMAL
-420 DVALEGLVVA
+420 ETALEGLVVA
-430 PVLGALLMAAFALA
+430 PVLGALLMAVFAVA
-444 LRKHSISSTE
+444 LQRRRRSSMA
-454 STGS
+454 SMDRSSAV